1 MPVYDYVC
9 RSCGRRVGLVM
20 SFAEYDRATP
30 ACPHCAGTD
39 LKRRLGR
46 VAIARSEGAR
56 LDSLLDDPS
65 LDSLED
71 DPRAMGAVM
80 RRMSRELGEEGEG
93 GLDEEFNEVVA
104 RLESGESP
112 ADIEERLGIK
122 E

>member
-1 MPVYDYVC
+1 
-9 RSCGRRVGLVM
+9 
-20 SFAEYDRATP
+20 
-30 ACPHCAGTD
+30 
-39 LKRRLGR
+39 
-46 VAIARSEGAR
+46 
-56 LDSLLDDPS
+56 
-65 LDSLED
+65 
-71 DPRAMGAVM
+71 M